1 MLGDDRIFVT
11 RTSQNANHNENN
23 YFCNINRMS
32 PNVKSLVV
40 SPAADCPHHLGG
52 PSAGQSVMNVT
63 HGAPRLLDTSYFPF

>member
-23 YFCNINRMS
+23 YFCNINRLS

-52 PSAGQSVMNVT
+52 PSALKEFGRPNLLQCSSNVRT
-63 HGAPRLLDTSYFPF
+63 F